1 MNKIADLLNQLENKI
16 TFFEMSNPEISNGNV
31 GWHIEHSLLTLNG
44 ITDFIIKSNPQD
56 YQWKFNLSRIIVL
69 TTKKIPR
76 GKAKAPKV
84 VQPKDSVDS
93 VFLQNH
99 LSETQKKIKGLDQLS
114 SNNYFD
120 HPFFGKIKLKQTIKF
135 LEIHTKHHLDIINDI
150 VKKN

>member
-1 MNKIADLLNQLENKI
+1 MNKIAELLNQLENKI
-16 TFFEMSNPEISNGNV
+16 SFCEMSNPEISNGNV

-56 YQWKFNLSRIIVL
+56 YKWKFNLSRIIIL

-76 GKAKAPKV
+76 GRAKAPKV

-99 LSETQKKIKGLDQLS
+99 LSETQKKIKELDQLS